1 VSSPG
6 KIKHSFYETKQ
17 EISVFSLD
25 FLRREE
31 GHAIAP
37 IVGSV
42 GSNLRLM
49 PSSSSQLMA
58 S

>member
-6 KIKHSFYETKQ
+6 KIKQSFYETKQ

-37 IVGSV
+37 NVGSV

-49 PSSSSQLMA
+49 PASSS
-58 S
+58 